1 MKKTTQAERTA
12 RFEDTH
18 GAPTGRGD
26 TVARALGLVPVT
38 ERAPHNGARW
48 VSTYRADDMAHAVAV
63 GLWGG
68 PVPEVLVTLALQVGE
83 YAGGSFVDGDVKGA
97 RFDPRTFI
105 GVVGSRG
112 EVVEITNLSPLP
124 SPALVEVFD
133 EDEGD
138 DEDAAAFSSY
148 DHGEAYFDEIGRH

>member
-1 MKKTTQAERTA
+1 MKKTTQAQRTA

-38 ERAPHNGARW
+38 EREPHNGSRW
-48 VSTYRADDMAHAVAV
+48 VSTYRSDDMAHAVMV

-97 RFDPRTFI
+97 TFDPRTFV
-105 GVVGSRG
+105 GVIGSRG
-112 EVVEITNLSPLP
+112 EVVEITNLLPLP
-124 SPALVEVFD
+124 CPSLTT
-133 EDEGD
+133 DEGD
-138 DEDAAAFSSY
+138 DEDGAAFVSS
-148 DHGEAYFDEIGRH
+148 DHGEAYWDEVGA